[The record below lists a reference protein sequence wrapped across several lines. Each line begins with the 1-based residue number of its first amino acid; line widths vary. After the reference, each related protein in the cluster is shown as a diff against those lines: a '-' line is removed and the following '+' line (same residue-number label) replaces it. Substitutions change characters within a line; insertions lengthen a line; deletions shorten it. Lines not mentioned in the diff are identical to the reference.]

1 MIFWSMCSFRVFLSY
16 LEHTVDA
23 WAQGADEGRG
33 SLR

>member
-1 MIFWSMCSFRVFLSY
+1 MIFGLCVHFRVFLSY